1 MNYSGIRRNLN
12 PARIAMELQ
21 ESGVSSD
28 QIANIVESAYMHPGR
43 IIENNGYKFQFLN
56 EEEKFSDNG
65 SAADRMI
72 DRIVEGEDADAVVG
86 DSGIT
91 NANNVGDSEVS
102 QIAEDLSID
111 FSKVEFTVEDLKK
124 GILVELEHGTKN
136 PATNI
141 TNDDSTM
148 TAKIA
153 LAHLNEIPTYYDLLA
168 KMEAD
173 AKGTKKEWTEDT
185 EDEEPVGD
193 VVVLTMDEVIQ
204 FFVENPNPVDE
215 VLHSWCEENGYT
227 TSAVESMV
235 YKLATAY
242 ATNSDLDQVE

>member
-21 ESGVSSD
+21 ESGVPSD

-43 IIENNGYKFQFLN
+43 IIENNGYRFQFLN

-173 AKGTKKEWTEDT
+173 AKKSKKEWT

-193 VVVLTMDEVIQ
+193 AIVPTMNEVIQ

-215 VLHSWCEENGYT
+215 VLHNWCEDNGYT
-227 TSAVESMV
+227 TPAVESMV

-242 ATNSDLDQVE
+242 ATNSEIEGE

>member
-1 MNYSGIRRNLN
+1 MNYSGIRTNLS

-21 ESGVSSD
+21 ESGIPSD
-28 QIANIVESAYMHPGR
+28 QIADIVESAYMHPGR
-43 IIENNGYKFQFLN
+43 VIENMGYKFQFVN
-56 EEEKFSDNG
+56 NEEKFSDNG
-65 SAADRMI
+65 SAADRLI
-72 DRIVEGEDADAVVG
+72 DRIVEGEDANAVVG
-86 DSGIT
+86 DSGLT
-91 NANNVGDSEVS
+91 DANNVGDTEIS

-124 GILVELEHGTKN
+124 GFEVELEHGTKN

-168 KMEAD
+168 KMEAN
-173 AKGTKKEWTEDT
+173 AKGLNGSKKEWTEDT
-185 EDEEPVGD
+185 EDEEPAGE
-193 VVVLTMDEVIQ
+193 VVVPTMDEVIQ
-204 FFVENPNPVDE
+204 FFVENPNPEDE
-215 VLHSWCEENGYT
+215 VLHDWCEEKGYT
-227 TSAVESMV
+227 TPAVESMV

-242 ATNSDLDQVE
+242 ATNSEIE